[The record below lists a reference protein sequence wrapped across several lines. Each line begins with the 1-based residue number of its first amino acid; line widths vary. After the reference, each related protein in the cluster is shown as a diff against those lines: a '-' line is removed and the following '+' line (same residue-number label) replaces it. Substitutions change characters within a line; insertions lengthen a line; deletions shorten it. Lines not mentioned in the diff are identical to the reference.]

1 MKSRFPSTSRYA
13 SAQDDIAGEGEKQVL
28 RLRAPLRMTSWWRV
42 KSRSF
47 DFALRAPLRMTSWW
61 WRLVAALLREEVDLN
76 PETSP
81 VIDDS
86 PVRKMADSTSLSR
99 PSTYLRI
106 FKSNV
111 FVRPWTEAFVADLP
125 AGTSVEIYRSG
136 ADSGL
141 CHCQSHSSQRRG
153 LSRAPSLPAV
163 SP

>member
-61 WRLVAALLREEVDLN
+61 WEARRSSFEGGSRFESGNQSSDRRL
-76 PETSP
+76 
-81 VIDDS
+81 

-141 CHCQSHSSQRRG
+141 CPCQSHSSQRRG